1 MELVPRGK
9 ALGRRRAHGAHGA
22 HRCDVDRR
30 WIRSENDQV
39 VEGDEDAASGVR

>member
-9 ALGRRRAHGAHGA
+9 TLGRRRAHGAY
-22 HRCDVDRR
+22 RCDVDRR